1 MTKSNQ
7 FSARYSS
14 SSNLEAASEFIN
26 TPANKG
32 RVLKAGVPVIVL
44 GNFRFPF
51 RNKVQRQEIREFS
64 KLLNTEIDNITQII
78 GFSPKVA
85 EAKLKKNYGFS
96 NNIIKSLV

>member
-1 MTKSNQ
+1 MTNSNQ
-7 FSARYSS
+7 FSPRYSS

-26 TPANKG
+26 IPANKG

-64 KLLNTEIDNITQII
+64 KLLTTELNNINEII
-78 GFSPKVA
+78 TFSPKVA
-85 EAKLKKNYGFS
+85 EAKLKESYGFS

>member
-1 MTKSNQ
+1 MTNSNQ
-7 FSARYSS
+7 FSPRYSS

-26 TPANKG
+26 IPANVG
-32 RVLKAGVPVIVL
+32 RVFKAGVPVIVI

-64 KLLNTEIDNITQII
+64 KVWNSELNNIREII
-78 GFSPKVA
+78 GLTPKVA
-85 EAKLKKNYGFS
+85 EAKLKQSYGFS